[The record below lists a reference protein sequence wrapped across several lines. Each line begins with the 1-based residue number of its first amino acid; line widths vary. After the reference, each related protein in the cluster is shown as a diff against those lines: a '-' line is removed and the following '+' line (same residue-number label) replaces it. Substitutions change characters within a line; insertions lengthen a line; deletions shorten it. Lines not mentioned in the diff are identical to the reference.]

1 MKAQFVI
8 SGLNDAI
15 DLHQDKP
22 AANLHQRYARSRVFA
37 KDGISR
43 TESFTAYKPSE
54 IVADFVH
61 HSIEHDYD
69 IAAGRFHLCL
79 MKAARKEESVQ
90 RRQRMHDLKKSV
102 PTCSYK

>member
-1 MKAQFVI
+1 MNNNVLTYRI
-8 SGLNDAI
+8 YVL
-15 DLHQDKP
+15 
-22 AANLHQRYARSRVFA
+22 
-37 KDGISR
+37 KDD
-43 TESFTAYKPSE
+43 AYKPSE